1 MAAGAH
7 HRPHCTANTAGGS
20 WRAVAVLGVLCV
32 DVGGHDLCGACHRCL
47 WSWWPHCRP
56 HPPPSSPTHHP
67 PQTLLSKQEWLN
79 KPEMPQGVT
88 EPGLLELAA
97 SAVESR
103 RRLASGS
110 GAAVDAS
117 SAAAADKSS
126 PNGST
131 TLVNAETS

>member
-1 MAAGAH
+1 
-7 HRPHCTANTAGGS
+7 
-20 WRAVAVLGVLCV
+20 
-32 DVGGHDLCGACHRCL
+32 
-47 WSWWPHCRP
+47 
-56 HPPPSSPTHHP
+56 
-67 PQTLLSKQEWLN
+67 
-79 KPEMPQGVT
+79 MPQGVT